1 MSTGCQ
7 LLRPDSGWPYTVL
20 VISDTKGSPK
30 ISAEVDK
37 MHINLHGFT
46 HHDWL
51 LFLFIILLCL
61 CLFHHHH
68 NNNHHHHHHHHHQW
82 SVISQPRW
90 DWLLICIPAGAQTL
104 SWSIGVRGETEGE
117 REWDSQQGKL
127 GWINTYL
134 YIWVFPKIR
143 VPQNGWFIM
152 ETLLKWMIWGYHDF
166 WKHPYIQ
173 IKILLIWSRNPNRV
187 MVFSVFLTFRMSSYV
202 PPWSHAWRVSKWI
215 CFFSNT
221 KIAISSHG
229 KMKSRLWSFARSTCD
244 FSLRSFKFKIGIKL

>member
-68 NNNHHHHHHHHHQW
+68 HHHHQW

-117 REWDSQQGKL
+117 REWVVSKENLVESKHTFIYYRLKFCLSGVGIQTEWWCFLCSERFGARHMFHL
-127 GWINTYL
+127 SPIPG
-134 YIWVFPKIR
+134 VFP
-143 VPQNGWFIM
+143 VDM
-152 ETLLKWMIWGYHDF
+152 
-166 WKHPYIQ
+166 
-173 IKILLIWSRNPNRV
+173 
-187 MVFSVFLTFRMSSYV
+187 
-202 PPWSHAWRVSKWI
+202 
-215 CFFSNT
+215 FFFQT

-229 KMKSRLWSFARSTCD
+229 KDWSRLWSFAHFPVI
-244 FSLRSFKFKIGIKL
+244 FSLRSFKNSKLESNSNRDSIMFFM